1 MVLEIRVNCVRGR
14 RQMFSQIV
22 VLGLVD
28 NIVLIGQVAFLD
40 SQHVDGISALFFGLW
55 GNVGRIVSN
64 ALRTVYVV
72 YRRVICSHRT
82 LKRPRSVRW

>member
-1 MVLEIRVNCVRGR
+1 MC
-14 RQMFSQIV
+14 SQIV

-82 LKRPRSVRW
+82 